1 MKRQS
6 PSSSSIGANIRCGT
20 SPRTGGSRRP
30 ARNAVVA
37 LAIGLLAMLA
47 TLPVAAQ
54 TRTLDGTAD
63 RRTAIHEP
71 QRLPGQKIELRVKDT
86 VENTFVRPRVRILTP
101 AERAAKAF
109 TPATFSVTFTGFSA
123 QAQVAFQAAVDVWSQ
138 LISSPV
144 TIRVNAVWEP
154 LGSGILGSA
163 GSHSSWINVPN
174 GVPGVVYP
182 DALADA
188 LNGSDLGAG
197 NFDIEAS
204 FNSTFGDWYLGTDG
218 APPAGKWDLM
228 SVVLH
233 ELGHGLGF
241 LGSPTVDDGVFEA
254 MVNPVECDG
263 VAGHGCWQLGAT
275 FPVIFDLFTEDNLG
289 IAIRDSGV
297 FPNNSIALGNVLTGM
312 DVFFDGAAATA
323 GNGGSPAEL
332 YAPGTWN
339 PGSSFSHLDETV
351 FAAGNRSSLMTPFLG
366 SAEAIHDPGPV
377 TLGIFEDVGW
387 EVGGAI
393 FTDGFES
400 GNTSAWSASVP

>member
-1 MKRQS
+1 MKRHW
-6 PSSSSIGANIRCGT
+6 PSSSSIRVNIRGGT
-20 SPRTGGSRRP
+20 SPRTGGDRRP

-54 TRTLDGTAD
+54 TRTLDGTAE
-63 RRTAIHEP
+63 RRTPIHEP

-101 AERAAKAF
+101 AERATKAF
-109 TPATFSVTFTGFSA
+109 TPATFDVTYTGFSA
-123 QAQVAFQAAVDVWSQ
+123 QAEVAFQAAVDVWSQ

-163 GSHSSWINVPN
+163 GSHSSWVNVTN

-188 LNGSDLGAG
+188 LNGSDMGSG
-197 NFDIEAS
+197 DFDIEAS

-218 APPAGKWDLM
+218 APPGGRWDLM

-241 LGSPTVDDGVFEA
+241 LGSPTVDDGA
-254 MVNPVECDG
+254 DAPECDG

-289 IAIRDSGV
+289 IAIRDSGT

-312 DVFFDGAAATA
+312 DVFFDGDAATA

-332 YAPGTWN
+332 YAPGTWEQ
-339 PGSSFSHLDETV
+339 GSSYSHLDETV
-351 FAAGNRSSLMTPFLG
+351 FAAGNPSSLMTPLLG

-387 EVGGAI
+387 EVAGEI
-393 FTDGFES
+393 FADGFES
-400 GNTSAWSASVP
+400 GTTSMWSASVP